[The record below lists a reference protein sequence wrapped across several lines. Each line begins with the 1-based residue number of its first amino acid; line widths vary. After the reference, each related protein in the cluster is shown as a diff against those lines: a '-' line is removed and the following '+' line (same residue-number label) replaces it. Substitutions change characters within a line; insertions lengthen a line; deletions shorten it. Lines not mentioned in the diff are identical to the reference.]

1 MGHGLLVFKNPA
13 EHRAEQLNTVKEAT
27 MQDMM
32 KNMMGDMWKNMDMM
46 KNFDFAKKF
55 DLMKDF
61 NAAKIGLQVLDFQK
75 STFNNTYNTL
85 LKLQEQ
91 SEKMAESFMKD
102 NAAIP
107 DEGRKILDEW
117 KLVMKKGQTEIKKS
131 IDEGF
136 SKAES
141 FFTESTQ
148 STKAAK

>member
-1 MGHGLLVFKNPA
+1 
-13 EHRAEQLNTVKEAT
+13 
-27 MQDMM
+27 MQDTM

-46 KNFDFAKKF
+46 KNFDFTKKF

-75 STFNNTYNTL
+75 STFNNTFNTL

-91 SEKMAESFMKD
+91 SEKIAESFMKD
-102 NAAIP
+102 NTVIP

-117 KLVMKKGQTEIKKS
+117 KLVMKKGQNEIKKS

-141 FFTESTQ
+141 FFTDSTQ
-148 STKAAK
+148 NTKAAK